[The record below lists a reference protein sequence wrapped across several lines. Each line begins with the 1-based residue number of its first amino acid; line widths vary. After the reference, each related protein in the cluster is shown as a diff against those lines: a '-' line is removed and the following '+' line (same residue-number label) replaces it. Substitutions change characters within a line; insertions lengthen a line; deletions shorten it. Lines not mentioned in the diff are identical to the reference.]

1 MAVTEQALQVVDTP
15 MSLAMPVDPGQAA
28 IMYQRLRE
36 ITKKVLIE
44 GVDYG
49 RIPGAPKP
57 TLYKSG
63 AENLLRFYGLGHR
76 IVACEKTEDWEN
88 GFFYYT
94 YRVRVFRPM
103 PDGTEITLSEC
114 DGSANV
120 REPKFA
126 RKKDG
131 TPRDPYEQVNSLQK
145 MALKRALVGAALQ
158 ATGGSGLFTQD
169 IEDMTDIVEEAPST
183 QSRPAT
189 RPSSGGRPASDKQLS
204 FISRKAK
211 AKGISDADL
220 DAFVQAQ
227 VGKHVDELT
236 MKEASEIIDAL
247 NSYKPP
253 AKSDTHP
260 TVEDD
265 PFADTESIDIND
277 ADLPF

>member
-1 MAVTEQALQVVDTP
+1 MAVPEHALQVVDTP
-15 MSLAMPVDPGQAA
+15 MSLAMPVDPAQAA
-28 IMYQRLRE
+28 MMYQRLRD

-63 AENLLRFYGLGHR
+63 AENLLRFYGLGHK
-76 IVACEKTEDWEN
+76 IILCEKTEDWEN
-88 GFFYYT
+88 GFFEYT

-131 TPRDPYEQVNSLQK
+131 TLRDPYEQVNSLKK

-169 IEDMTDIVEEAPST
+169 IEDMTDIITDAPQEPSASRSTAPSGGAA
-183 QSRPAT
+183 AT
-189 RPSSGGRPASDKQLS
+189 DKQLGLLS
-204 FISRKAK
+204 KKAK
-211 AKGISDADL
+211 AKGL
-220 DAFVQAQ
+220 DAAALDAWAVEQ
-227 VGKHVDELT
+227 VGKHVDQLT
-236 MKEASEIIDAL
+236 KKEASQLIDAL
-247 NSYKPP
+247 DHYQPTPKGGPP
-253 AKSDTHP
+253 D
-260 TVEDD
+260 DD
-265 PFADTESIDIND
+265 PFDGDALDIDD